1 MRNTSPPSRARR
13 LGILLAAAA
22 LAIFGVAVIAQALDG
37 RSTVHSALQQE
48 AVVGLPYM
56 TPTAIA
62 VKAKDAGLPDL
73 ALPECSVAG
82 KPVDDGSAA
91 RCFAQYMRIDALVAS
106 HGATYAQMPRFA
118 AKDGGKATNDPALAQ
133 RRPDGRPVD
142 NPARNVWVTATALS
156 TALNTSY
163 MGEQLSLFAIA
174 IGVAF
179 LLVGLVVAGL
189 GTAGTWFPAFASTR
203 RRAAEGAMS

>member
-13 LGILLAAAA
+13 LGVLFAAAA

-37 RSTVHSALQQE
+37 RSTVHSALRQE

-82 KPVDDGSAA
+82 KPVHDGSAA

-118 AKDGGKATNDPALAQ
+118 AKDGKATNDPALA
-133 RRPDGRPVD
+133 RRRSDGQPVD
-142 NPARNVWVTATALS
+142 NPARNVWITATALS

-174 IGVAF
+174 IGAAF
-179 LLVGLVVAGL
+179 LLVGLVVAGV
-189 GTAGTWFPAFASTR
+189 GTAGMRFPALASAR

>member
-13 LGILLAAAA
+13 LGFICAAAA
-22 LAIFGVAVIAQALDG
+22 LAIFGIAVIAQALDG
-37 RSTVHSALQQE
+37 HSTVHSALQQE
-48 AVVGLPYM
+48 AVVGQPYM

-62 VKAKDAGLPDL
+62 AKAKDAGLPDL

-82 KPVDDGSAA
+82 KPVDDGAKA

-118 AKDGGKATNDPALAQ
+118 AKDGKATNDPALAQ
-133 RRPDGRPVD
+133 RGPDGQPVN
-142 NPARNVWVTATALS
+142 NPARNVWITATALS

-163 MGEQLSLFAIA
+163 MAEQLSLFALA
-174 IGVAF
+174 IGAAF
-179 LLVGLVVAGL
+179 LLLALVVAGI
-189 GTAGTWFPAFASTR
+189 GTAGTRVPAIAATPR
-203 RRAAEGAMS
+203 HAAEGAMS

>member
-13 LGILLAAAA
+13 LGFISAAAV

-37 RSTVHSALQQE
+37 RSTVHSALEQE

-62 VKAKDAGLPDL
+62 AKAKDAGLPDL
-73 ALPECSVAG
+73 ELPECSIAG
-82 KPVDDGSAA
+82 KAVDDGSTA

-106 HGATYAQMPRFA
+106 DGATYAQMPRFA
-118 AKDGGKATNDPALAQ
+118 AKDGKATNDAALAQ
-133 RRPDGRPVD
+133 QGPDGQPVN
-142 NPARNVWVTATALS
+142 NPARNVWITATALS

-163 MGEQLSLFAIA
+163 MAEQLSLFALA
-174 IGVAF
+174 IGAAF
-179 LLVGLVVAGL
+179 LLVSLVVAGV
-189 GTAGTWFPAFASTR
+189 GTGGMRFPAFASTR
-203 RRAAEGAMS
+203 GHAAKGATS